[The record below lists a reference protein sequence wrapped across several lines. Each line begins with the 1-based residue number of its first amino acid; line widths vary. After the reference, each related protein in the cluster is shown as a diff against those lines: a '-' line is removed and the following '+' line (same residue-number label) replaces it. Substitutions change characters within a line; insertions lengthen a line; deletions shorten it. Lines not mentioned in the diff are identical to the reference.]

1 MTLLISCVLV
11 IRIVA
16 FFLFVA
22 LRPTRQHEVEKRAES
37 VARQTLNLAQSLQSD
52 IDALRSDIR
61 IEFTDIKQLLSQLE
75 VALSPAHITQRVV
88 DDDSVLGGQISSPPV
103 VATDK

>member
-1 MTLLISCVLV
+1 MPLLISCVLV
-11 IRIVA
+11 ISIVA

-22 LRPTRQHEVEKRAES
+22 LRPTRQLEVEKRAES
-37 VARQTLNLAQSLQSD
+37 EARQTLNLAQSLQSD

-75 VALSPAHITQRVV
+75 FALSPAHITQRVV
-88 DDDSVLGGQISSPPV
+88 DDDSCLGSQISSPPD